1 MCYNCASSCKS
12 IVMFLMLISNIVFL
26 IASMVLQL
34 LPHLQKLDG
43 FTLQADVSRDY
54 STNHI
59 YLQHVLCLDSV
70 NDACA
75 VFLKIVSGIQHSI

>member
-43 FTLQADVSRDY
+43 FTKQMYY